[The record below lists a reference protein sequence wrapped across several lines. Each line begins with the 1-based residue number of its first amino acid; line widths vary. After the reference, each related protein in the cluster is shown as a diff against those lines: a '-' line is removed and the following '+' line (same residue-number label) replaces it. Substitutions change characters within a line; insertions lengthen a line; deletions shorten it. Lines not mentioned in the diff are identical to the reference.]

1 MPTEI
6 SERIDEEIKRE
17 AVLLKERKRKE
28 VQVLLL
34 GQAESGKSTLQK
46 QFQLLYAQQT
56 LEIERPTWRPAVY
69 FNIIKAVRMILSE
82 LEYEFSA
89 RTSGNPHTSDEVVSE
104 IIRLRI
110 ALLPIVA
117 MEDALTSEINGGVSI
132 PGGRNGGFVRSG
144 WQKLRSEKPSY
155 QSHSPESP
163 TVEGMGSVRLP
174 ETASLAAKAISRSA
188 MDIKALWQ
196 HPTVQHFVDNK
207 TIRLDE
213 SAAFA
218 VPVSATS

>member
-1 MPTEI
+1 MPSEI

-17 AVLLKERKRKE
+17 AVLLREKKRKE

-46 QFQLLYAQQT
+46 QFQLLYAQQS

-82 LEYEFSA
+82 LEYEFAA
-89 RTSGNPHTSDEVVSE
+89 RTPGDPHTSDDVVSE
-104 IIRLRI
+104 IIRLRT

-132 PGGRNGGFVRSG
+132 PGGRNGGYVRSG
-144 WQKLRSEKPSY
+144 WQKLRSEKQ
-155 QSHSPESP
+155 QSPDSP
-163 TVEGMGSVRLP
+163 TAEGSTFVKLP

-196 HPTVQHFVDNK
+196 HRAVQHFINNK

-213 SAAFA
+213 SAAL
-218 VPVSATS
+218 

>member
-1 MPTEI
+1 
-6 SERIDEEIKRE
+6 
-17 AVLLKERKRKE
+17 
-28 VQVLLL
+28 
-34 GQAESGKSTLQK
+34 
-46 QFQLLYAQQT
+46 
-56 LEIERPTWRPAVY
+56 
-69 FNIIKAVRMILSE
+69 MILSE

-89 RTSGNPHTSDEVVSE
+89 RTSGDPHTSDEVVSE
-104 IIRLRI
+104 IIRLRT

-155 QSHSPESP
+155 QSQSPESP
-163 TVEGMGSVRLP
+163 TGEAMSFVKLP

-213 SAAFA
+213 SAAL
-218 VPVSATS
+218 